1 MIKLFSSL
9 CKIGL
14 LSAFYHV
21 GIDEDG
27 SFVLVQISC
36 APRMNS
42 TLWLTMT
49 AFKCLGEKLVS
60 GLIKSKLTTWCS
72 LNYVVGSRASC
83 LLSRSI
89 EKAEAF

>member
-14 LSAFYHV
+14 LSALYHV

-49 AFKCLGEKLVS
+49 AFNLD
-60 GLIKSKLTTWCS
+60 
-72 LNYVVGSRASC
+72 A
-83 LLSRSI
+83 
-89 EKAEAF
+89 